1 MVLTLELVL
10 VGVALLFLISIVA
23 NKFSERLGVPALLI
37 FLVVGMLAGSEGPGG
52 IPFDDPTIAQ
62 LIGIIA
68 LAYILFS
75 GGLDTRWEQIQPV
88 LWPGIALSTIG
99 VVLTAVLLGAFAVLV
114 LGFSPLTGL
123 LLGAVVSSTD
133 AAAVFSIL
141 RTARARLK
149 GNLRPFLE
157 FESGSNDPMAVLLT
171 TGIIGLILTPDSS
184 IFSLVPTFAQQ
195 MAVGGLMGYGLGRF
209 TVWLINR
216 IKLET
221 EGLYPVLTL
230 AMVLLIY
237 GLTTIIGGNGFIA
250 VYLAGLII
258 GNSVIV
264 HKKSLIRFYDGIAWL
279 MQIVMFLA
287 LGLLVFPSQL
297 ASAFVPGLL
306 AALFLILI
314 ARPVAVLLTLLP
326 WKMPMNEK
334 ALVSWVGLRGAVPI
348 ILATYPLVAGVPNAE
363 AIFNIVFFIVIFS
376 ALVHGTSIPS
386 VARWLGLAAPLEE
399 TRRLSREFEV
409 DPDTPSELLELVI
422 PPDASAVGKQVVDLG
437 LPKGALIIMMQ
448 KGDERFV
455 PVGSTVIGAADTL
468 LLLTTDEMA
477 DAVRACLL
485 NREKPRGVTISP
497 SLPENFSC
505 TAIIEMDPDRAEP
518 DQPVAFAGSA
528 TVSGDCTATVSDMA
542 WDFGDG
548 ATGEGETVSHAYA
561 AEGTYT
567 VTLVVTL
574 SDSTVCRATTDV
586 TVVASPESC
595 SCSASITTG
604 GNSFHGDVDV
614 SGDCSVTGWT
624 WDFGDGTTAS
634 GQDVTHDYA
643 AEGTYTVTLI
653 VTLDDGTTCRAAT
666 EYGVF

>member
-1 MVLTLELVL
+1 MVLTLELVFIGIA
-10 VGVALLFLISIVA
+10 VLFLISIIA

-37 FLVVGMLAGSEGPGG
+37 FLIVGMLAGSEGPGG
-52 IPFDDPTIAQ
+52 IPFDDPTLAQ

-75 GGLDTRWEQIQPV
+75 GGLDTRWEEIQPV
-88 LWPGIALSTIG
+88 LWQGIALSTIG

-171 TGIIGLILTPDSS
+171 TGIIGLILTPGSS

-195 MAVGGLMGYGLGRF
+195 MAVGGLMGYALGKF
-209 TVWLINR
+209 TVWFINR

-230 AMVLLIY
+230 AMVLLVY
-237 GLTTIIGGNGFIA
+237 GLTTVIGGNGFIA

-258 GNSVIV
+258 GNSVII

-306 AALFLILI
+306 AALFLIFI
-314 ARPVAVLLTLLP
+314 ARPVSVLLTLLP

-348 ILATYPLVAGVPNAE
+348 ILATYPLVAGVPDADV
-363 AIFNIVFFIVIFS
+363 IFNIVFFIVIFS

-386 VARWLGLAAPLEE
+386 VARWLGLAGPLEE
-399 TRRLSREFEV
+399 TGKLSREFDV

-437 LPKGALIIMMQ
+437 LPKGTLIILMQ

-455 PVGSTVIGAADTL
+455 PVGSTVIGAKDTL
-468 LLLTTDEMA
+468 LLLTTDEMTES
-477 DAVRACLL
+477 VRACLL
-485 NREKPRGVTISP
+485 NCEELCNVAGSP
-497 SLPENFSC
+497 PLPETFSC
-505 TAIIEMDPDRAEP
+505 TAIVEKDPEQVEP
-518 DQPVAFAGSA
+518 DQPVVFGGSA
-528 TVSGDCTATVSDMA
+528 TVSGDCTATVSEMA

-548 ATGEGETVSHAYA
+548 TTGKGETVSHAYA
-561 AEGTYT
+561 TAGTYT
-567 VTLVVTL
+567 VTLAVTL
-574 SDSTVCRATTDV
+574 SDGIVCRATTDV
-586 TVVASPESC
+586 TVVDPREPGSSP
-595 SCSASITTG
+595 AGI
-604 GNSFHGDVDV
+604 
-614 SGDCSVTGWT
+614 
-624 WDFGDGTTAS
+624 TAS
-634 GQDVTHDYA
+634 GNLVPGGVD
-643 AEGTYTVTLI
+643 
-653 VTLDDGTTCRAAT
+653 TLDD
-666 EYGVF
+666 

>member
-1 MVLTLELVL
+1 MLLSMEPERPGTMEYPGKDDILRNDCRVNIKFTESDSYSRMVFTVLTLELAF
-10 VGVALLFLISIVA
+10 VGIAILFLISIVA

-52 IPFDDPTIAQ
+52 IPFDDATIAQ
-62 LIGIIA
+62 FIGIIA

-75 GGLDTRWEQIQPV
+75 GGFDTRWEEIQPV

-133 AAAVFSIL
+133 AAAVFSVL

-171 TGIIGLILTPDSS
+171 TGIIGLILTPGSS
-184 IFSLVPTFAQQ
+184 IFDLVPTFVQQ
-195 MAVGGLMGYGLGRF
+195 MAVGGLMGYGLGLF
-209 TVWLINR
+209 IVYLINR
-216 IKLET
+216 LKLES

-230 AMVLLIY
+230 AMVLLVY
-237 GLTTIIGGNGFIA
+237 GLTATVGGNGFIA
-250 VYLAGLII
+250 VYIAGLVM
-258 GNSVIV
+258 GNSVVV
-264 HKKSLIRFYDGIAWL
+264 HKKSLIRFHDGIAWL

-363 AIFNIVFFIVIFS
+363 MIFNIVFFIVLVS

-399 TRRLSREFEV
+399 TGKLSREFDV
-409 DPDTPSELLELVI
+409 DPDTPSELLELSI

-437 LPKGALIIMMQ
+437 LPKGTLIILMQ

-477 DAVRACLL
+477 DTVRACLL
-485 NREKPRGVTISP
+485 NCQEPRNVTASP
-497 SLPENFSC
+497 HPPENFSC
-505 TAIIEMDPDRAEP
+505 MAIIEMDPDQTEP
-518 DQPVAFAGSA
+518 DRPVAFMGSA
-528 TVSGDCTATVSDMA
+528 TVSGDCTATVSSMA
-542 WDFGDG
+542 
-548 ATGEGETVSHAYA
+548 
-561 AEGTYT
+561 
-567 VTLVVTL
+567 
-574 SDSTVCRATTDV
+574 
-586 TVVASPESC
+586 
-595 SCSASITTG
+595 
-604 GNSFHGDVDV
+604 
-614 SGDCSVTGWT
+614 
-624 WDFGDGTTAS
+624 WDFGDGTTAEGETTS
-634 GQDVTHDYA
+634 HAYA
-643 AEGTYTVTLI
+643 TAGTYTVTLTI
-653 VTLDDGTTCRAAT
+653 TLDDGNTCRAT
-666 EYGVF
+666 TQVFVIS

>member
-1 MVLTLELVL
+1 MLLTLELVFIGIA
-10 VGVALLFLISIVA
+10 VLFLISIIA

-37 FLVVGMLAGSEGPGG
+37 FLIVGMLAGSEGPGG
-52 IPFDDPTIAQ
+52 IPFDDPTLAQ

-75 GGLDTRWEQIQPV
+75 GGLDTRWEEIQPI
-88 LWPGIALSTIG
+88 LWQGIALSTIG

-149 GNLRPFLE
+149 GNLRPLLE

-171 TGIIGLILTPDSS
+171 TGIIGLILTPGSS

-195 MAVGGLMGYGLGRF
+195 MAVGGLMGYGLGMF
-209 TVWLINR
+209 TVWFINR

-230 AMVLLIY
+230 AMVLLVY
-237 GLTTIIGGNGFIA
+237 GLTTTIGGNGFIA

-306 AALFLILI
+306 AALFLIFI
-314 ARPVAVLLTLLP
+314 ARPIAVLLTLLP

-348 ILATYPLVAGVPNAE
+348 ILATYPLVAGVPDA
-363 AIFNIVFFIVIFS
+363 AVIFNIVFFIVIFS

-386 VARWLGLAAPLEE
+386 VARWLGLAGPLEE
-399 TRRLSREFEV
+399 TGQLSREFDV
-409 DPDTPSELLELVI
+409 NPDTPSELLELVI

-437 LPKGALIIMMQ
+437 LPTGTLIILMQ

-455 PVGSTVIGAADTL
+455 PVGSTVIGAKDTL
-468 LLLTTDEMA
+468 LLLTTDEMTES
-477 DAVRACLL
+477 VRARLL
-485 NREKPRGVTISP
+485 TPKEEKETPQS
-497 SLPENFSC
+497 
-505 TAIIEMDPDRAEP
+505 TAL
-518 DQPVAFAGSA
+518 
-528 TVSGDCTATVSDMA
+528 TVQDCP
-542 WDFGDG
+542 
-548 ATGEGETVSHAYA
+548 
-561 AEGTYT
+561 EGTAGPLT
-567 VTLVVTL
+567 VEEPPEEMTESLYEQE
-574 SDSTVCRATTDV
+574 
-586 TVVASPESC
+586 SPED
-595 SCSASITTG
+595 
-604 GNSFHGDVDV
+604 N
-614 SGDCSVTGWT
+614 
-624 WDFGDGTTAS
+624 
-634 GQDVTHDYA
+634 
-643 AEGTYTVTLI
+643 
-653 VTLDDGTTCRAAT
+653 T
-666 EYGVF
+666 ESDPSSPR

>member
-1 MVLTLELVL
+1 MVLTLELVFIGIA
-10 VGVALLFLISIVA
+10 VLFLISIIA

-37 FLVVGMLAGSEGPGG
+37 FLIVGMLAGSEGPGG
-52 IPFDDPTIAQ
+52 IPFDDPTLAQ

-75 GGLDTRWEQIQPV
+75 GGLDTRWEEIQPV
-88 LWPGIALSTIG
+88 LWQGIALSTIG

-171 TGIIGLILTPDSS
+171 TGIIGLILTPGSS

-195 MAVGGLMGYGLGRF
+195 MAVGGLMGYALGKF
-209 TVWLINR
+209 TVWFINR

-230 AMVLLIY
+230 AMVLLVY
-237 GLTTIIGGNGFIA
+237 GLTTVIGGNGFIA

-258 GNSVIV
+258 GNSVII

-306 AALFLILI
+306 AALFLIFI
-314 ARPVAVLLTLLP
+314 ARPVSVLLTLLP

-348 ILATYPLVAGVPNAE
+348 ILATYPLVAGVPDAD

-386 VARWLGLAAPLEE
+386 VARWLGLAGPLEE
-399 TRRLSREFEV
+399 TGKLSREFDV

-437 LPKGALIIMMQ
+437 LPKGTLIILMQ

-455 PVGSTVIGAADTL
+455 PVGSTVIGARDTL
-468 LLLTTDEMA
+468 LLLTTDEMTES
-477 DAVRACLL
+477 VRACLL
-485 NREKPRGVTISP
+485 NCEELCNVAGSP
-497 SLPENFSC
+497 PLPETFSC
-505 TAIIEMDPDRAEP
+505 TAIVEKDPEQVEP
-518 DQPVAFAGSA
+518 DQPVVFGGSA
-528 TVSGDCTATVSDMA
+528 TVSGDCTATVSEMA

-548 ATGEGETVSHAYA
+548 TTGKGETVSHAYA
-561 AEGTYT
+561 TAGTYT
-567 VTLVVTL
+567 VTLAVTL
-574 SDSTVCRATTDV
+574 SDGIVCRATTDV
-586 TVVASPESC
+586 TVVDPREPGSSP
-595 SCSASITTG
+595 AGI
-604 GNSFHGDVDV
+604 
-614 SGDCSVTGWT
+614 
-624 WDFGDGTTAS
+624 TAS
-634 GQDVTHDYA
+634 GNLVPGGVD
-643 AEGTYTVTLI
+643 
-653 VTLDDGTTCRAAT
+653 TLDD
-666 EYGVF
+666 